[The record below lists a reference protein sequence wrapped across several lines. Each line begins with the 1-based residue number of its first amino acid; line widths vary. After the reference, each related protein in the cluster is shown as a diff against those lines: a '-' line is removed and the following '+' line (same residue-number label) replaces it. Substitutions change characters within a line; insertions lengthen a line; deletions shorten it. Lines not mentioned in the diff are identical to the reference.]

1 VPRWHLVIK
10 ARVVRTMISN
20 PATGSVVASPG
31 DPVLCKISRL
41 DVGEPTFFSLGGRS
55 FERQLVNR
63 AAGGRKIH
71 RGSMS
76 AVSTTFVGGVL
87 IARRH
92 RLQAPPGGRHRQC
105 RISCRG
111 MTTSAPNAAYAES
124 LGFLGTDYIGL
135 SEELHMDVVHFG
147 SAIYYVSENDGIL
160 DVEVTR
166 VGNLKNVCNVN
177 YATESGSAV
186 EGESFRGQAGQLT
199 FLPGEELKTIQIP
212 IIDDEGWNATLEFS
226 VTLSK
231 AKGCI
236 LGKEMSRARVK
247 IIDNDVFPTN
257 RIKYTLQDDR
267 IIREALSIY
276 S

>member
-10 ARVVRTMISN
+10 ERVVRTMISN

-71 RGSMS
+71 RGGMS

-105 RISCRG
+105 
-111 MTTSAPNAAYAES
+111 
-124 LGFLGTDYIGL
+124 
-135 SEELHMDVVHFG
+135 
-147 SAIYYVSENDGIL
+147 
-160 DVEVTR
+160 
-166 VGNLKNVCNVN
+166 
-177 YATESGSAV
+177 
-186 EGESFRGQAGQLT
+186 
-199 FLPGEELKTIQIP
+199 
-212 IIDDEGWNATLEFS
+212 
-226 VTLSK
+226 
-231 AKGCI
+231 
-236 LGKEMSRARVK
+236 
-247 IIDNDVFPTN
+247 
-257 RIKYTLQDDR
+257 
-267 IIREALSIY
+267 
-276 S
+276 